1 MNREDELASV
11 ISSLMRWRF
20 RLIEKEFELDT
31 NWIFPEWMTGWV
43 FYALIFL
50 LTGSFW
56 VRVEGARCFM
66 YFLYSYACLM
76 ALFVSFY
83 VCDWENHSW
92 TNLVM
97 CYLEDFLNKKKGESK
112 RYEIDSSRMA
122 RANPFSFSVD
132 DASSFL
138 RWWISWWIV
147 DGLLADYSNGSKA
160 PFH

>member
-1 MNREDELASV
+1 M

-31 NWIFPEWMTGWV
+31 NWNWIFPEWITGWV

-76 ALFVSFY
+76 ALFFD
-83 VCDWENHSW
+83 VCDWENHSL

-97 CYLEDFLNKKKGESK
+97 CYLEDCLNKKKGESK

-122 RANPFSFSVD
+122 PANPFSFSVD

-138 RWWISWWIV
+138 RWWIV
-147 DGLLADYSNGSKA
+147 DGTACLLADYSNGSKA